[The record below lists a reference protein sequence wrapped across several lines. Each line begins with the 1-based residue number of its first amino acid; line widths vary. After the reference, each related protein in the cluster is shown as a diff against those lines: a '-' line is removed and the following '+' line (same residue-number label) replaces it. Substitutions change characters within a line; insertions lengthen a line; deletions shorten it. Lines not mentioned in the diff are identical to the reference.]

1 MYNEANGNAKDL
13 ANDVEN
19 KLETIFSNLERKAKV
34 NADLSSSIEERFHEF
49 IVPTPPTPPI
59 ADGSKGSQPLATIKF
74 LDRVDRL
81 SSLLDEA
88 NSRLS
93 SILDRTKI

>member
-1 MYNEANGNAKDL
+1 MYNEVNGNAKDL
-13 ANDVEN
+13 VNDVEN
-19 KLETIFSNLERKAKV
+19 KLETVFRNLECKV
-34 NADLSSSIEERFHEF
+34 NLGIELSSAIEDRFNEF
-49 IVPTPPTPPI
+49 IVPTPPVAEGGQGTPAAP
-59 ADGSKGSQPLATIKF
+59 IKF
-74 LDRVDRL
+74 FDRVDQL